1 MRYQIHGDI
10 VKTHPIV
17 LAALIGS
24 MACQPKDQRPADQ
37 PGGAAT
43 TSLEDAWKVSMRG
56 YGPIRTGMTLSE
68 AAAAGGR
75 PFSELM
81 LGSVECDYVFFAGD
95 SIEGNAHFMV
105 VNGQIARVDVSDSS
119 IATAEGARIG
129 DSEQR
134 IQELYAGRVS
144 VEPHKYVDGHY
155 LIVAPA
161 APDTNHAII
170 FETDGSRVT
179 SYRAGRLPEVRY
191 IEGCS

>member
-1 MRYQIHGDI
+1 M
-10 VKTHPIV
+10 KTGAIV

-24 MACQPKDQRPADQ
+24 MACQPKDQPPAEQ
-37 PGGAAT
+37 PGDAA
-43 TSLEDAWKVSMRG
+43 SASPEDAWTVSIRG
-56 YGPIRTGMTLSE
+56 YGPIRTGMTLAQ

-81 LGSVECDYVFFAGD
+81 LGSIECDYVFFAGD
-95 SIEGNAHFMV
+95 TIAGNAHFMV
-105 VNGQIARVDVSDSS
+105 VHGQIARVDVSDSS

-134 IQELYAGRVS
+134 IQELYSGRVS

-155 LIVAPA
+155 LIVAPYA
-161 APDTNHAII
+161 REDSGHAII
-170 FETDGSRVT
+170 FETDGRSVT
-179 SYRAGRLPEVRY
+179 EFRAGRLPEVRY